1 MKKYK
6 TILPTGVI
14 TSHRQEGNVNVKS
27 DVKQPFDEP
36 IKQPFINSQLD
47 ELFKSFGEIYKQ
59 N

>member
-27 DVKQPFDEP
+27 DVQSPFDKPLKNER
-36 IKQPFINSQLD
+36 LT
-47 ELFKSFGEIYKQ
+47 ELFKSFNGIY
-59 N
+59 NLN